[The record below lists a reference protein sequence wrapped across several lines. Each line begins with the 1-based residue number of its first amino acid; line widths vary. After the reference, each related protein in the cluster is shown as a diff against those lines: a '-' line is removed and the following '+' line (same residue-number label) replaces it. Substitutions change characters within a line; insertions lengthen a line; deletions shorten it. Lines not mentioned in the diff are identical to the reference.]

1 MEHSQVAADAMC
13 PWYNE
18 ELIAISE
25 NDASRCKALYSCAHT
40 DGGGENADPR
50 RRELEQRLA
59 AVRDQM
65 RL

>member
-25 NDASRCKALYSCAHT
+25 NDASRCKALYPALT
-40 DGGGENADPR
+40 DGGENDDPAKIPTR
-50 RRELEQRLA
+50 SR
-59 AVRDQM
+59 
-65 RL
+65 